1 MWPGHTGPEL
11 LLRTVSFPV
20 GLGWRSV
27 LIVTMATQAPA
38 SHPRSRKRSK
48 QRRKSKQRY
57 VAMEL
62 ICFYFEERGFLQS
75 PTCGLHHRTCLYSKA
90 WERRAITRLL
100 WTRIALLGKKGIKVT
115 GELAESG
122 PKSSMTGSWHS
133 VSVGSECVDST
144 ND

>member
-11 LLRTVSFPV
+11 HLRTVSFPV
-20 GLGWRSV
+20 VLRWRSV

-38 SHPRSRKRSK
+38 WHPRSRKRSK
-48 QRRKSKQRY
+48 QRRKSKQRCM
-57 VAMEL
+57 AMEL
-62 ICFYFEERGFLQS
+62 ICFYFEECGFLRS
-75 PTCGLHHRTCLYSKA
+75 PDCGLHHRTCLYSKA

-100 WTRIALLGKKGIKVT
+100 WTRITLLGKKGIKVR

-133 VSVGSECVDST
+133 ISVGSECVDST

>member
-20 GLGWRSV
+20 VLRWRSV

-48 QRRKSKQRY
+48 QRRKSKQRCM
-57 VAMEL
+57 AMEL
-62 ICFYFEERGFLQS
+62 ICFYFEECGFLQS
-75 PTCGLHHRTCLYSKA
+75 PDCGLHHRTCLYSKA

-100 WTRIALLGKKGIKVT
+100 WTLIALLGKKGIKVR

-122 PKSSMTGSWHS
+122 PKSSVTGSWHS
-133 VSVGSECVDST
+133 ISVGSECVDST